1 MATTPSSTSPEV
13 GGPRSAGPSP
23 DDLRERLAGYVPR
36 QRSTV
41 GLRRAAVLVPILVS
55 ADRSAVSPSAAVP
68 RLDVLF
74 LLRPTTLSSH
84 SGQVAFP
91 GGGIDEHDS
100 DPVAA
105 ALREAEEELGIPRA
119 LPMVIGQLDEMNTH
133 TGFHVT
139 PVVALLPTPLVIVP
153 SPAEVAAHF
162 EVPLAT
168 LCDPRERRTL
178 RGISR
183 SANMVPKTEVRL
195 HFWVN
200 TPAPIWGVTGLIL
213 DNLLRVAAQP

>member
-1 MATTPSSTSPEV
+1 MQS
-13 GGPRSAGPSP
+13 
-23 DDLRERLAGYVPR
+23 LRERLADYRPR
-36 QRSTV
+36 TRATT
-41 GLRRAAVLVPILVS
+41 GLRRAAVLVPIVVS
-55 ADRSAVSPSAAVP
+55 ADR
-68 RLDVLF
+68 LDLLF
-74 LLRPTTLSSH
+74 LVRPTTLSSH

-91 GGGIDEHDS
+91 GGGIDDDDS

-105 ALREAEEELGIPRA
+105 ALREAEEELGIART
-119 LPMVIGQLDEMNTH
+119 LPTVIGQLDEMNTH

-139 PVVALLPTPLVIVP
+139 PVVALLPAPLVIVP

-178 RGISR
+178 RGITR

-213 DNLLRVAAQP
+213 DNLLRVSARP

>member
-1 MATTPSSTSPEV
+1 MATTPSSIWSD
-13 GGPRSAGPSP
+13 SI
-23 DDLRERLAGYVPR
+23 RERLAGYTPR

-41 GLRRAAVLVPILVS
+41 GLRRAAVLVPILVGD
-55 ADRSAVSPSAAVP
+55 DRLDVSPSAAGP
-68 RLDVLF
+68 SLDVLF
-74 LLRPTTLSSH
+74 LVRRTTLSSH

-91 GGGIDEHDS
+91 GGGIDDDDS
-100 DPVAA
+100 DSVAA

-119 LPMVIGQLDEMNTH
+119 LPTVIGQLDEMNTH

-139 PVVALLPTPLVIVP
+139 PVVALLPTPLTIVP

-162 EVPLAT
+162 QVPLAM

-178 RGISR
+178 RGITR

-200 TPAPIWGVTGLIL
+200 APAPIWGVTGLIL
-213 DNLLRVAAQP
+213 DNLLRVIAPP